1 MAGDIVR
8 VAVVADRDLCGKD
21 VVVVCLVD
29 IHTFSVRC
37 GDVDA
42 VHEVCII
49 AHPDGRGVDS
59 HQQGRG
65 ADEDAGVELHVGLT
79 GGISSVYKRYIV
91 KS

>member
-21 VVVVCLVD
+21 VVVVRLVD
-29 IHTFSVRC
+29 IHTLSVRC
-37 GDVDA
+37 SDVDA
-42 VHEVCII
+42 VHEICII

-59 HQQGRG
+59 HHQRR
-65 ADEDAGVELHVGLT
+65 ADENAGVELHVGLT